1 MNFWEFVDDRREI
14 ILFQAYQ
21 NLSMVVQ
28 SLILAAIIGVGLAAL
43 LYRYRVISDVMTAV
57 SAVGLTVP
65 SFALLGF
72 LIVPMGTGVTPP
84 VVALVF
90 YGCLPIFRNAL
101 VGLSEVDPTL
111 VEAARGMGLSRFA
124 TLIRIE
130 LPVAWPVILTGMRI
144 SGQLMMGISAIAAYV
159 SGPGLGGFIFSGLA
173 RIGGAN
179 ATNYVIAGTFGIL
192 VLALILDACLV
203 LVRRLTTPRGI
214 RV

>member
-21 NLSMVVQ
+21 NFSMVVQ
-28 SLILAAIIGVGLAAL
+28 SLILATIIGVLLAAL
-43 LYRYRVISDVMTAV
+43 LYRYKAVTELMTGL
-57 SAVGLTVP
+57 SSIGLTIP

-72 LIVPMGTGVTPP
+72 LIVPMGTGVAPP

-90 YGCLPIFRNAL
+90 YGCLPIFRNAV
-101 VGLSEVDPTL
+101 VGLTQVDPML
-111 VEAARGMGLSRFA
+111 VEAARGMGLSRIR
-124 TLIRIE
+124 TLAQIE

-144 SGQLMMGISAIAAYV
+144 SGQLMMGISAIAAFV

-179 ATNYVIAGTFGIL
+179 ATNYVVAGTFGIL
-192 VLALILDACLV
+192 LLALVLDACLV
-203 LVRRLTTPRGI
+203 LVHRLTTPRGI

>member
-21 NLSMVVQ
+21 NISMVVQ
-28 SLILAAIIGVGLAAL
+28 SLIVAALLGVVLAAA
-43 LYRYRVISDVMTAV
+43 LYRYRAVSEFMTAI
-57 SAVGLTVP
+57 SSVGLTIP

-72 LIVPMGTGVTPP
+72 LVVPMGTGVTPP
-84 VVALVF
+84 VIALIF
-90 YGCLPIFRNAL
+90 YGSLPIFRNAV
-101 VGLSEVDPTL
+101 VGLTEVDPML
-111 VEAARGMGLSRFA
+111 VEAARGMGLSRFR
-124 TLIRIE
+124 TLLQVE

-179 ATNYVIAGTFGIL
+179 ATNYVIAGTLGIL
-192 VLALILDACLV
+192 LLALILDAALV
-203 LVRRLTTPRGI
+203 LVRRLTIPRGI